1 VFPAP
6 ILFGQR
12 NNIFDFALWGFR
24 NDHQFGRDGI
34 ADPVLL
40 WLIFFGHDENL
51 VGFGLYAQLSLVET
65 CPGLSSNPSFN
76 PVEKKDGI

>member
-1 VFPAP
+1 
-6 ILFGQR
+6 
-12 NNIFDFALWGFR
+12 
-24 NDHQFGRDGI
+24 
-34 ADPVLL
+34 
-40 WLIFFGHDENL
+40 